1 MSETIPLYSNV
12 VINKLENSKIEIEGE
27 IRIEAVAGIRSGI
40 LKKKAEHTT
49 VPGFRAGH
57 VPEDVLVR
65 HIGEPKILEETAERA
80 ISQVYP
86 AIVAEHNLD
95 VIGQPQITITKLA
108 LGNPIG
114 FKITAAILPE
124 ITMPDYK
131 KIAAEIMGNKEEP
144 VEVTEKEVEDFI
156 TTLRKN
162 YQQRQQSDITK
173 QNKDLP
179 PLTDEFV
186 KTLGDFKDVTD
197 FKQKIKDGIHADK
210 KRHAKEK
217 KRAEL
222 TGKVAEQAH
231 ITLPDILIES
241 ELAKMVGQFKNDIAR
256 MNLTVEDYLKKIK
269 KTEEDL
275 KKEWRADAE
284 KRAKLQLVLNK
295 IADLEH
301 ITVSQDEIEKH
312 TKHLLE
318 HHKDADPARAR
329 IYIETLLTNE
339 KVIEF
344 LEKQK

>member
-1 MSETIPLYSNV
+1 MPEPTPTYDNITIT
-12 VINKLENSKIEIEGE
+12 KRENSKIEIEGE
-27 IRIEAVAGIRSGI
+27 IRTEAVARIRSDI
-40 LKKKAEHTT
+40 LKKKAQNTT
-49 VPGFRAGH
+49 VPGFRTGH
-57 VPEDVLVR
+57 VPENVLVR

-80 ISQVYP
+80 LSQVYP

-95 VIGQPQITITKLA
+95 VIGHPQITITKLA

-131 KIAAEIMGNKEEP
+131 KIAKEIMENKEEP
-144 VEVTEKEVEDFI
+144 VEVTEKEVEDFV

-162 YQQRQQSDITK
+162 YQQQRSAETAHS
-173 QNKDLP
+173 KDLP

-186 KTLGDFKDVTD
+186 KTLGDFKNVTD
-197 FKQKIKDGIHADK
+197 FRQKIKNGMYADK

-217 KRAEL
+217 RRAEL
-222 TGKVAEQAH
+222 TGKIAEQAH
-231 ITLPDILIES
+231 IALPEILIES
-241 ELAKMVGQFKNDIAR
+241 ELTKMVGQFKSDIAR

-295 IADLEH
+295 ITEQEH

-318 HHKDADPARAR
+318 HHRDADPARAR
-329 IYIETLLTNE
+329 IYIETILTNE
-339 KVIEF
+339 KVIDF
-344 LEKQK
+344 LEEQK